1 MTGLDDRRCIAA
13 IDRLPALPRALF
25 LLNNFYGVDVD
36 AMADVL
42 DVDRAHIAAGLAD
55 ARAIVRAH
63 VCYTDPVPGVGL
75 ATDTLQARLQQGYR
89 QALATAFAE
98 SGYPG
103 EVEWPEP
110 MADIVVDQEAA
121 AAFVVTTLSAA
132 LRKAVTRSRRAGV
145 ATVDQWRFAAPWR
158 RVRRR
163 RLLRVNDAL
172 HCAGWRP
179 FDEWLAESLVPDQRY
194 PQGYVAH
201 RRRRRPLPEE
211 RPLTEAEQNG
221 EEIADTVQIPTRLV
235 GQPELTRH
243 VWIFFHLY
251 GRPYD
256 EIARR
261 LGISRRHVKRLR
273 ERAEYAILG
282 KPYPSLVFHIRFA
295 LMRKRLS
302 FAWRWEIIRSA
313 FWD

>member
-1 MTGLDDRRCIAA
+1 MTGLDDRHRAAA

-25 LLNNFYGVDVD
+25 LLHNFYGVDVD
-36 AMADVL
+36 AMANAL
-42 DVDRAHIAAGLAD
+42 GADREAVETCLAD

-63 VCYTDPVPGVGL
+63 VCYADPVPGVGSTPC
-75 ATDTLQARLQQGYR
+75 ALQARLQRDYR
-89 QALATAFAE
+89 QALEAAFAE

-103 EVEWPEP
+103 KVAWPEP
-110 MADIVVDQEAA
+110 MADLAADQEAA
-121 AAFVVTTLSAA
+121 ATFVVAALSAA
-132 LRKAVTRSRRAGV
+132 LRKAVSRSRRAGV
-145 ATVDQWRFAAPWR
+145 ATVDQWRFVVPWR

-172 HCAGWRP
+172 HCAGWQP
-179 FDEWLAESLVPDQRY
+179 FDEWLAERLAPDARY
-194 PQGYVAH
+194 PQGYVVH

-211 RPLTEAEQNG
+211 RPLTEAEQDG
-221 EEIADTVQIPTRLV
+221 AEIADTVQIPTRLV

-256 EIARR
+256 EITRL
-261 LGISRRHVKRLR
+261 LGISRRRVKRLR
-273 ERAEYAILG
+273 ERAEYAIIG
-282 KPYPSLVFHIRFA
+282 VPYPSLAFRIRFA

-302 FAWRWEIIRSA
+302 FAWRWDIIRSA
-313 FWD
+313 FRD